1 MREAQRASGKAVW
14 TWPPVIVADAGSME
28 IEFREGA
35 VWRWADAELER
46 ATTDNMRPS
55 AG

>member
-1 MREAQRASGKAVW
+1 VGSSAR
-14 TWPPVIVADAGSME
+14 PVKPFGRGRTVVAADAGPME

-46 ATTDNMRPS
+46 ATTDSMLPS

>member
-1 MREAQRASGKAVW
+1 MWEARRASGKAVW
-14 TWPPVIVADAGSME
+14 MWPPVVAADAGLME

-46 ATTDNMRPS
+46 ATTDSMRPS